1 MSFEQMLSRLSIEKQ
16 QEAEKWRGLIA
27 ASFMAPN
34 DHRCRPTIVARFVI
48 STTDVV
54 VVVANVVV
62 VKAIAVVA
70 SADVVNI
77 AVVVAV
83 VTSGEVVVVVVIVV
97 AVTGAVNNRVFC
109 ITQFV

>member
-1 MSFEQMLSRLSIEKQ
+1 MSRLSIEKQ

-83 VTSGEVVVVVVIVV
+83 VTSGEVVVVVIVV